1 MKRESP
7 ILVIVWK
14 LGFDYWDFHHAF
26 IMRIVSL
33 RDLHAIRLA
42 LGILRKGGVVAYPTE
57 TAYGMGGDWTKPS
70 VHRRVRQIKGRK
82 KTKALSVIVSSVAM
96 ARKFVHFPRISAVLA
111 KRYWPGPLSLVL
123 PLKHTPSRKAGH
135 PSQEGIPLPR
145 RGTGAGTLSVRVSP
159 HPIANALVKKLGR
172 PLIATSANVSGAVT
186 LYDARAIARAFAKRK
201 YKPDLIIDAGRLKRV
216 KPSTVVVMDGD
227 KVKVVREGPIRV
239 NFKAQS
245 SNVKG
250 MLKTQVQNAL
260 AFVIGILSFL

>member
-1 MKRESP
+1 
-7 ILVIVWK
+7 
-14 LGFDYWDFHHAF
+14 
-26 IMRIVSL
+26 MRIVSL

-145 RGTGAGTLSVRVSP
+145 RGTGG
-159 HPIANALVKKLGR
+159 GM
-172 PLIATSANVSGAVT
+172 
-186 LYDARAIARAFAKRK
+186 ARAFAKRK